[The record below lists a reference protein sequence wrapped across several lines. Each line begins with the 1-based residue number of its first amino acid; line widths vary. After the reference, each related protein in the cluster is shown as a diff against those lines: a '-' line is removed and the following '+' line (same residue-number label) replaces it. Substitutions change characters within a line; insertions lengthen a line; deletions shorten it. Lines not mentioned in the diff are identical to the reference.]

1 MGGLVGYLNILAD
14 VLSSVSG
21 SMIPPGME
29 PSRFAVMTGITA
41 FFFLPLGV
49 AVKSEQS
56 MGAVSKLVRLPP
68 LPIRRHAPVLLLTLP
83 RRRRRT
89 HSRET
94 DRSAPGVCLQSIGLI
109 LVFVVVVLLRFLTL
123 PTAVDSGPLVMWDHS
138 RILVSFPVM
147 CFGFCAHVVML
158 PIVRP
163 MRHLTLRRARAAV
176 RRSLA
181 VCASLY
187 WTVGALAYASF
198 RDRTAGDLLRNFGGG
213 GGTGS
218 LVRAPQQC
226 SRETD
231 VRVGSVALCL
241 LQLRSSSSTTR
252 GEHKRDVGAHVQ
264 GKRAEQPTGADG
276 GR

>member
-1 MGGLVGYLNILAD
+1 MPR
-14 VLSSVSG
+14 SF
-21 SMIPPGME
+21 P
-29 PSRFAVMTGITA
+29 
-41 FFFLPLGV
+41 
-49 AVKSEQS
+49 
-56 MGAVSKLVRLPP
+56 
-68 LPIRRHAPVLLLTLP
+68 TLP

-89 HSRET
+89 SSRET
-94 DRSAPGVCLQSIGLI
+94 SISAGCVLLQSIGLI
-109 LVFVVVVLLRFLTL
+109 LVFVLVVLLRFLVL
-123 PTAVDSGPLVMWDHS
+123 PPSVDSGPLVMWDHS

-187 WTVGALAYASF
+187 WSVGALAYASF

-218 LVRAPQQC
+218 LVRALPH
-226 SRETD
+226 
-231 VRVGSVALCL
+231 
-241 LQLRSSSSTTR
+241 STAPTITR
-252 GEHKRDVGAHVQ
+252 GEHRRRSLQLISHGDVRAHVE
-264 GKRAEQPTGADG
+264 GKHAEQPTRVHG